1 MRPDRGN
8 VANLE
13 MKLAEFAIC
22 LRNETKRGKL
32 FYDDWIDLDVPV
44 KSQGPHR
51 NCWEVSGSENISNIR
66 YLHGVDLD
74 YTPYSSSF
82 LTDFADRQRA
92 KVRHGATCGKHYCYG
107 YSSFKGLQSNNLS
120 NAKLPKSG
128 TDCIRKE
135 I

>member
-1 MRPDRGN
+1 
-8 VANLE
+8 
-13 MKLAEFAIC
+13 
-22 LRNETKRGKL
+22 L

-107 YSSFKGLQSNNLS
+107 YSSFKGLQFAMNNGMPRRDDWTS
-120 NAKLPKSG
+120 VAQGFSQRP
-128 TDCIRKE
+128 
-135 I
+135 